1 MGMFGRCTICQ
12 AAMCFS
18 LLITMAG
25 CRKSSKLWSTSSAI
39 LCKGIICSFIN
50 MGTSKSI
57 LGMWNSAEIISVQN
71 AWLSQQN
78 QVLKAVS
85 DAEGGEI
92 SENEGTSDDSQDGFP
107 PLERN
112 MNHLN
117 FEESEDE
124 SE

>member
-1 MGMFGRCTICQ
+1 MSVPWLVAANPVNYGRPRQLCAEALS
-12 AAMCFS
+12 AALIIWE
-18 LLITMAG
+18 LLKAYSECG
-25 CRKSSKLWSTSSAI
+25 
-39 LCKGIICSFIN
+39 
-50 MGTSKSI
+50 
-57 LGMWNSAEIISVQN
+57 NSAEIISVQN

-78 QVLKAVS
+78 QVPKAVS
-85 DAEGGEI
+85 DAKGGEI

-117 FEESEDE
+117 FQESEDE

>member
-18 LLITMAG
+18 LLM
-25 CRKSSKLWSTSSAI
+25 KSSKLWSTSSAI